1 MSYMAWLIIG
11 IGCVIIEIATVGFW
25 FLWLS
30 IAALTLSLLTWLQAV
45 TSLPAQIIIFGI
57 ITISLIIFTRPL
69 VQKFVKTDEVKSN
82 VEALVGVTGIVT
94 AEIDPPHTGQVNL
107 QGEIWTAR
115 ANEPLSQNEKVVVK
129 SVEGVTLNVEPFK
142 E

>member
-30 IAALTLSLLTWLQAV
+30 IAALTLSLLTWLQIV
-45 TSLPAQIIIFGI
+45 TALPAQIIIFGI
-57 ITISLIIFTRPL
+57 ITISLVIFTRPL
-69 VQKFVKTDEVKSN
+69 VKKFIKANEVKSN
-82 VEALVGVTGIVT
+82 VEALVGVAGIVT
-94 AEIDPPHTGQVNL
+94 MEIDPPHTGQVKL

-115 ANEPLSQNEKVVVK
+115 ANAPLGENEKVVVK
-129 SVEGVTLNVEPFK
+129 SVEGVTLNVEPFM